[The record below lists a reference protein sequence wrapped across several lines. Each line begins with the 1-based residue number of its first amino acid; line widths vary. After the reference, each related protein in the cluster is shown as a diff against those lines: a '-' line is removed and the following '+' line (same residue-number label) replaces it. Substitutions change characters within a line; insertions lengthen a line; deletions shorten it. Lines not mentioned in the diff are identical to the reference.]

1 MKIYSNQNVNAE
13 QIIPFPDEV
22 HTTELDWWMIYDAD
36 TKVITIQP
44 LQCSGYTSSP
54 LTMVIADTEEELEQ
68 YIADHGLKIGDS

>member
-44 LQCSGYTSSP
+44 VQCSGYTSSP
-54 LTMVIADTEEELEQ
+54 LTMVIADTEEKLEQ
-68 YIADHGLKIGDS
+68 YVIDNKLGLTL